1 MRHQHAGLPVWD
13 FPKAHGQWWPST
25 EENMLA
31 KYNADRSALQN
42 QLHANKQTLDAAGN
56 PTIFLTTGK
65 DIQAT
70 HISLH
75 MFHRVTA
82 LIILGLVLGTAILAH
97 RKLGGGHVLSKLS
110 LLWLGLVLVQ
120 ATLGILTVL
129 KYKPADIATLHV
141 LVGAATLLTGAMGTV
156 ISRSRELPPA
166 LKPRRKDLTISP
178 KWSPPVNEAR
188 SCHPRTETGLT
199 LPVRLVVG
207 IGLRLTTMVLIT
219 TAMGFYLAS
228 ANGFDWALLLHA
240 LFGTGILAG
249 GAAALNEYLEKD
261 FDAKMPRTANRPIV
275 TGAISPERALL
286 AGGAMAAIGLVHL
299 AYKVNLITS
308 VVGAVT
314 LISYVAVYTPLKRVT
329 TLNTLIGAIPGAL
342 PPLMGWTAATGS
354 TGAIATEGWS
364 LVAILFFWQL
374 PHFLAIAWIYRE
386 DYEKAGF
393 RMISEGEQGAS
404 NTGKSAVLY
413 CIALI
418 PAAIHPL

>member
-1 MRHQHAGLPVWD
+1 MKHEAAVME
-13 FPKAHGQWWPST
+13 PKQGFRAQF
-25 EENMLA
+25 
-31 KYNADRSALQN
+31 ALW
-42 QLHANKQTLDAAGN
+42 AE
-56 PTIFLTTGK
+56 
-65 DIQAT
+65 
-70 HISLH
+70 
-75 MFHRVTA
+75 
-82 LIILGLVLGTAILAH
+82 LV
-97 RKLGGGHVLSKLS
+97 K
-110 LLWLGLVLVQ
+110 
-120 ATLGILTVL
+120 
-129 KYKPADIATLHV
+129 
-141 LVGAATLLTGAMGTV
+141 
-156 ISRSRELPPA
+156 
-166 LKPRRKDLTISP
+166 
-178 KWSPPVNEAR
+178 
-188 SCHPRTETGLT
+188 
-199 LPVRLVVG
+199 
-207 IGLRLTTMVLIT
+207 LRLTTMVLIT

-228 ANGFDWALLLHA
+228 VNGLDWPLLVHA

-286 AGGAMAAIGLVHL
+286 AGGAMAAVGLVYL

-329 TLNTLIGAIPGAL
+329 TSNTLIGAIPGAL
-342 PPLMGWTAATGS
+342 PPLMGWTATTGS
-354 TGAIATEGWS
+354 SGAIAPEGWS

-413 CIALI
+413 TLALI
-418 PAAIHPL
+418 PAAISPFLLGISSVIDCVGAVTLSLYFAVLSWKFSREMTLESARRLFYYSLLYLPLLLGLMVWDRAA

>member
-1 MRHQHAGLPVWD
+1 MKHEAAIEE
-13 FPKAHGQWWPST
+13 PKQ
-25 EENMLA
+25 NL
-31 KYNADRSALQN
+31 RSQFALW
-42 QLHANKQTLDAAGN
+42 
-56 PTIFLTTGK
+56 
-65 DIQAT
+65 
-70 HISLH
+70 SE
-75 MFHRVTA
+75 
-82 LIILGLVLGTAILAH
+82 LI
-97 RKLGGGHVLSKLS
+97 K
-110 LLWLGLVLVQ
+110 
-120 ATLGILTVL
+120 
-129 KYKPADIATLHV
+129 
-141 LVGAATLLTGAMGTV
+141 
-156 ISRSRELPPA
+156 
-166 LKPRRKDLTISP
+166 
-178 KWSPPVNEAR
+178 
-188 SCHPRTETGLT
+188 
-199 LPVRLVVG
+199 
-207 IGLRLTTMVLIT
+207 LRLTTMVLIT

-228 ANGFDWALLLHA
+228 VNGFDWALLLHA

-286 AGGAMAAIGLVHL
+286 AGGAMAAIGLVYL

-329 TLNTLIGAIPGAL
+329 THNTLIGAIPGAL

-354 TGAIATEGWS
+354 TGTIATEGWS

-374 PHFLAIAWIYRE
+374 PHFLAIAWIYRK

-413 CIALI
+413 TLALI
-418 PAAIHPL
+418 PAAISPFLLEISSVIYCVGAVTLSLYFAVLSWKFSREMTLESARRLFYYSLLYLPLLLGLMVWDRAA

>member
-1 MRHQHAGLPVWD
+1 MKHEAAVME
-13 FPKAHGQWWPST
+13 PKQGFRAQF
-25 EENMLA
+25 
-31 KYNADRSALQN
+31 ALW
-42 QLHANKQTLDAAGN
+42 AE
-56 PTIFLTTGK
+56 
-65 DIQAT
+65 
-70 HISLH
+70 
-75 MFHRVTA
+75 
-82 LIILGLVLGTAILAH
+82 LV
-97 RKLGGGHVLSKLS
+97 K
-110 LLWLGLVLVQ
+110 
-120 ATLGILTVL
+120 
-129 KYKPADIATLHV
+129 
-141 LVGAATLLTGAMGTV
+141 
-156 ISRSRELPPA
+156 
-166 LKPRRKDLTISP
+166 
-178 KWSPPVNEAR
+178 
-188 SCHPRTETGLT
+188 
-199 LPVRLVVG
+199 
-207 IGLRLTTMVLIT
+207 LRLTTMVLIT

-228 ANGFDWALLLHA
+228 VNGLDWPLLVHA

-286 AGGAMAAIGLVHL
+286 AGGAMAAVGLVYL

-329 TLNTLIGAIPGAL
+329 TSNTLIGAIPGAL
-342 PPLMGWTAATGS
+342 PPLMGWTATTGS
-354 TGAIATEGWS
+354 SGAIAPEGWS

-413 CIALI
+413 TLALI
-418 PAAIHPL
+418 PAAISPFLLGISSVIYCVGAVTLSLYFAVLSWKFSREMTLESARRLFYYSLLYLPLLLGLMVWDRAA

>member
-1 MRHQHAGLPVWD
+1 MKHEAAVME
-13 FPKAHGQWWPST
+13 PKHGFRAQF
-25 EENMLA
+25 
-31 KYNADRSALQN
+31 ALW
-42 QLHANKQTLDAAGN
+42 AE
-56 PTIFLTTGK
+56 
-65 DIQAT
+65 
-70 HISLH
+70 
-75 MFHRVTA
+75 
-82 LIILGLVLGTAILAH
+82 LV
-97 RKLGGGHVLSKLS
+97 K
-110 LLWLGLVLVQ
+110 
-120 ATLGILTVL
+120 
-129 KYKPADIATLHV
+129 
-141 LVGAATLLTGAMGTV
+141 
-156 ISRSRELPPA
+156 
-166 LKPRRKDLTISP
+166 
-178 KWSPPVNEAR
+178 
-188 SCHPRTETGLT
+188 
-199 LPVRLVVG
+199 
-207 IGLRLTTMVLIT
+207 LRLTTMVLIT
-219 TAMGFYLAS
+219 TEMGFYLAS
-228 ANGFDWALLLHA
+228 VNGLDWPLLVHA

-286 AGGAMAAIGLVHL
+286 AGGAMAAVGLVYL

-329 TLNTLIGAIPGAL
+329 TSNTLIGAIPGAL

-354 TGAIATEGWS
+354 SGAIAPEGWS

-413 CIALI
+413 TLALI
-418 PAAIHPL
+418 PAAISPFLLGISSVIYCVGAVTLSLYFAVLSWKFSREMTLESARRLFYYSLLYLLLLLGLMVWDRAA

>member
-1 MRHQHAGLPVWD
+1 MKHEAAVME
-13 FPKAHGQWWPST
+13 PKQGFRAQF
-25 EENMLA
+25 
-31 KYNADRSALQN
+31 ALW
-42 QLHANKQTLDAAGN
+42 AE
-56 PTIFLTTGK
+56 
-65 DIQAT
+65 
-70 HISLH
+70 
-75 MFHRVTA
+75 
-82 LIILGLVLGTAILAH
+82 LV
-97 RKLGGGHVLSKLS
+97 K
-110 LLWLGLVLVQ
+110 
-120 ATLGILTVL
+120 
-129 KYKPADIATLHV
+129 
-141 LVGAATLLTGAMGTV
+141 
-156 ISRSRELPPA
+156 
-166 LKPRRKDLTISP
+166 
-178 KWSPPVNEAR
+178 
-188 SCHPRTETGLT
+188 
-199 LPVRLVVG
+199 
-207 IGLRLTTMVLIT
+207 LRLTTMVLIT

-228 ANGFDWALLLHA
+228 VNGLDWPLLVHA

-286 AGGAMAAIGLVHL
+286 AGGAMAAVGLVYL

-329 TLNTLIGAIPGAL
+329 TSNTLIGAIPGAL

-354 TGAIATEGWS
+354 SGAIAPEGWS

-413 CIALI
+413 TLALI
-418 PAAIHPL
+418 PAAISPFLLGISSVIYCVGAVTLSLYFAVLSWKFSREMTLESARRLFYYSLLYLPLLLGLMVWDRAA

>member
-1 MRHQHAGLPVWD
+1 MKHEAAIQE
-13 FPKAHGQWWPST
+13 PKQD
-25 EENMLA
+25 L
-31 KYNADRSALQN
+31 RSQFALW
-42 QLHANKQTLDAAGN
+42 
-56 PTIFLTTGK
+56 
-65 DIQAT
+65 
-70 HISLH
+70 SE
-75 MFHRVTA
+75 
-82 LIILGLVLGTAILAH
+82 LV
-97 RKLGGGHVLSKLS
+97 K
-110 LLWLGLVLVQ
+110 
-120 ATLGILTVL
+120 
-129 KYKPADIATLHV
+129 
-141 LVGAATLLTGAMGTV
+141 
-156 ISRSRELPPA
+156 
-166 LKPRRKDLTISP
+166 
-178 KWSPPVNEAR
+178 
-188 SCHPRTETGLT
+188 
-199 LPVRLVVG
+199 
-207 IGLRLTTMVLIT
+207 LRLTTMVLIT

-413 CIALI
+413 CVALI
-418 PAAIHPL
+418 PAAMSPTLMGISGTIYCVGAVVLSLYFAVLSWKFSRQMTLESARHLFYYSLLYLPLLLGLMVWDRVA